1 MKGWSEEEFL
11 KADLPTLGVGVVYVP
26 GLEPLL
32 ASGDAALIDVIEVEP
47 QTLGL
52 VEDPA
57 SASFSLS
64 ESTRRRLS
72 EFPQPKLLHS
82 VGQGLGGTR
91 RPPAGFVRSLATM
104 IQSFRVPWVSEH
116 LAFTEISSGGTPV
129 HTGFMLPPLQTVDGA
144 REAARTVRDLARR
157 LPVPLAVE
165 TTVNYL
171 APRAGEISDGEFVA
185 IATEEADC
193 GILLDIHNVWTNE
206 RNGRQPV
213 DGFLSAIPLE
223 RVWEI
228 HVAGGFE
235 FDGYWL
241 DAHSGP
247 VPGPVLELL
256 EDVIPLL
263 PNLKAVVYEVFP
275 SFVPLYGIDA
285 IRGQLE
291 AIRTVYDRSRF
302 RPSGAM
308 ARRSFPKPIST
319 GIRPGDWETAL
330 GELVVFG
337 RTSRSL
343 GKELGRDPSIALVRR
358 LIWKFRAGALVKSL
372 GLLTGLI
379 RLHSG
384 EGFLE
389 DLLDAHFAKVPPM
402 PFASQEAMAFL
413 ETVREGQ
420 LRIPYID
427 DAIAYEECTLRAE
440 LEQQTHYALLEHDP
454 RDLLRAVREGEVPAG
469 LAPGHFEL
477 EILPD

>member
-1 MKGWSEEEFL
+1 MRVDTP
-11 KADLPTLGVGVVYVP
+11 ALGVGVVYVP

-32 ASGDAALIDVIEVEP
+32 EAGGVPLVDVIEVEP

-52 VEDPA
+52 LENAA
-57 SASFSLS
+57 SGSFTISP
-64 ESTRRRLS
+64 STRRRLS
-72 EFPQPKLLHS
+72 EFPQPKILHS
-82 VGQGLGGTR
+82 VGQGLGGSR
-91 RPPAGFVRSLATM
+91 RPPAGFVRSLAAM
-104 IQSFRVPWVSEH
+104 IRSFRVPWVSEH
-116 LAFTEISSGGTPV
+116 LAFTEFSSSGTRV
-129 HTGFMLPPLQTVDGA
+129 HTGFMLPALQTVEGA
-144 REAARTVRDLARR
+144 RRAARTVRDLAKRV
-157 LPVPLAVE
+157 PVPLAVE

-171 APRAGEISDGEFVA
+171 EPRAGEISDGEFVA
-185 IATEEADC
+185 IATGEADC
-193 GILLDIHNVWTNE
+193 GILLDLHNVWTNE

-213 DGFLSAIPLE
+213 ADFLSAIPLE
-223 RVWEI
+223 RVLEI

-256 EDVIPLL
+256 EDVIPLV

-275 SFVPLYGIDA
+275 SFVPLYGLDA

-291 AIRTVYDRSRF
+291 AIRTVYDRASR
-302 RPSGAM
+302 RPSRMLPRPPSPNPG
-308 ARRSFPKPIST
+308 RNP
-319 GIRPGDWETAL
+319 IRPEDWETAL

-337 RTSRSL
+337 HTSRSP
-343 GKELGRDPSIALVRR
+343 GEELGPDPSVALVRR
-358 LIWKFRAGALVKSL
+358 LIWKFRAGAVVKSL
-372 GLLTGLI
+372 GLITGLI

-384 EGFLE
+384 DRFLE
-389 DLLDAHFAKVPPM
+389 DLLNAHFENVPPM
-402 PFASQEAMAFL
+402 PFASDEAMAFL
-413 ETVREGQ
+413 DTVRERR

-454 RDLLRAVREGEVPAG
+454 RDLLRAVREGEMPAG
-469 LAPGHFEL
+469 LAPGRFEL